1 MRCPIC
7 GKELSSMDR
16 QHHIK
21 AKHHEYFYESRKW
34 VSASYLAILSNFI
47 FFILFFSFKAE
58 NSTLAASIILVLVV
72 VDAAIATYLVRKLKG
87 LVSKYAEVSVGKMGT
102 KIATQG

>member
-1 MRCPIC
+1 MRYPIC
-7 GKELSSMDR
+7 GKELSSIDR

-21 AKHHEYFYESRKW
+21 TKHHEYFYESRKW
-34 VSASYLAILSNFI
+34 VGASYLAISNFI

-72 VDAAIATYLVRKLKG
+72 VDVVITTYIVRKLKG
-87 LVSKYAEVSVGKMGT
+87 LVGKYAEVSG
-102 KIATQG
+102 

>member
-7 GKELSSMDR
+7 GKELSSLDR

-21 AKHHEYFYESRKW
+21 TKHHEYFYESRKW

-47 FFILFFSFKAE
+47 FFIMFFGFKAE
-58 NSTLAASIILVLVV
+58 NSTFAASIILVLVV
-72 VDAAIATYLVRKLKG
+72 VDAAIATYIVRKLRG
-87 LVSKYAEVSVGKMGT
+87 LVSKYAESSG
-102 KIATQG
+102 